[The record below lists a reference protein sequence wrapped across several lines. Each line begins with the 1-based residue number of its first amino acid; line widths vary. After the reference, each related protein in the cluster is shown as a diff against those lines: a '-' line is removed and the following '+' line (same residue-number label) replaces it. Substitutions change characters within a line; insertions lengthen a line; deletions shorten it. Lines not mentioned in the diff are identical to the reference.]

1 MAQSLS
7 VGPSSQTAVNSE
19 TSPIDVPPSKIGPMS
34 VAGPSQS
41 SASFRTGHLNLD
53 TFSPVNEYGS
63 FEFDRVLKRGKVFGK
78 IKSRHA
84 FKASWKPCYL
94 VLRPNLLS
102 VYKDEDEARL
112 LLSITLS
119 DVAAVAPIH
128 SARSHREHVWGIFSP
143 SQNYRFQSIS
153 EQDAKGWMDRIRA
166 EVHIDEEEEAIVAQ
180 SKSTKHT
187 AVPAGY
193 TSEGEEHAGI
203 IASEYSDIGET
214 DHTILSSSP
223 ELMRTLSL
231 GHRGKSL
238 PFAQDYSGNE
248 MTEYSD
254 LSDGPGGSSRPSQPQ
269 KIPKRE
275 DSGDQQA
282 KRPSLA
288 REPTASGA
296 LGDPDRVICHG
307 WLQCLHSKRG
317 VRQWKKLWVVLRPV
331 SLALYKDEREYCAI
345 RIIPMSQV
353 INAAEIDPIS
363 RSKNFC
369 LQIITEDRPIY
380 RFCAPDEESL
390 AKWLGALKSIVVGRK
405 KAMESRKV
413 STSSQTGTVPST
425 TASAVPAPTIIA
437 TPEPFQPLR

>member
-1 MAQSLS
+1 MAQSL
-7 VGPSSQTAVNSE
+7 SSQTAVNSG
-19 TSPIDVPPSKIGPMS
+19 TRPINVPPPSKIGPMS

-119 DVAAVAPIH
+119 DVVAVAPIH
-128 SARSHREHVWGIFSP
+128 SARSTREHVWGIFSP

-153 EQDAKGWMDRIRA
+153 EQDAKAWVERIRS
-166 EVHIDEEEEAIVAQ
+166 EVHIDEEEEALVAQ
-180 SKSTKHT
+180 SKTKKMS
-187 AVPAGY
+187 VPTTAGY
-193 TSEGEEHAGI
+193 TSDGEDHAAI
-203 IASEYSDIGET
+203 IASEYSDVGENEP
-214 DHTILSSSP
+214 TILSSSP
-223 ELMRTLSL
+223 ELMRTTSL

-254 LSDGPGGSSRPSQPQ
+254 LSDGPGSSSRAKKISKGREPSDQPT
-269 KIPKRE
+269 
-275 DSGDQQA
+275 
-282 KRPSLA
+282 KRPSLG
-288 REPTASGA
+288 REPTVSGL

-331 SLALYKDEREYCAI
+331 SLALYKDERVHLPSPFICL
-345 RIIPMSQV
+345 
-353 INAAEIDPIS
+353 IS
-363 RSKNFC
+363 TN
-369 LQIITEDRPIY
+369 
-380 RFCAPDEESL
+380 
-390 AKWLGALKSIVVGRK
+390 
-405 KAMESRKV
+405 
-413 STSSQTGTVPST
+413 
-425 TASAVPAPTIIA
+425 
-437 TPEPFQPLR
+437 

>member
-7 VGPSSQTAVNSE
+7 IPPSSHVPARSE
-19 TSPIDVPPSKIGPMS
+19 PRPIHTPDSKARPSS
-34 VAGPSQS
+34 LAGPSRNS
-41 SASFRTGHLNLD
+41 SSFRTGHLNLD

-63 FEFDRVLKRGKVFGK
+63 FEFDRVLKRGKVHGK

-84 FKASWKPCYL
+84 FKATWKSCYL

-119 DVAAVAPIH
+119 DVAAVAPVH
-128 SARSHREHVWGIFSP
+128 STRSTREHVWGIFSP
-143 SQNYRFQSIS
+143 SQNYRFQSLS
-153 EQDAKGWMDRIRA
+153 EQDAKSWIDRIRS
-166 EVHIDEEEEAIVAQ
+166 EVHTDEEEEAIIAE
-180 SKSTKHT
+180 SKTK
-187 AVPAGY
+187 PWNPPGY
-193 TSEGEEHAGI
+193 TSDGEDHNAIMIPSEH
-203 IASEYSDIGET
+203 SDIGEYEQT
-214 DHTILSSSP
+214 AMASSP
-223 ELMRTLSL
+223 DLIRTLSL
-231 GHRGKSL
+231 GARGRNL
-238 PFAQDYSGNE
+238 PFAQDYSGND

-254 LSDGPGGSSRPSQPQ
+254 LSDAPGSSSRQPQ
-269 KIPKRE
+269 QGGPVKGKGSTSS
-275 DSGDQQA
+275 SGHDQQV
-282 KRPSLA
+282 KRPSFA
-288 REPTASGA
+288 RDYTSTGP
-296 LGDPDRVICHG
+296 LGDLDRIICHG
-307 WLQCLHSKRG
+307 YLQCLRSKGG

-390 AKWLGALKSIVVGRK
+390 AKWLGALKSIIVGRK
-405 KAMESRKV
+405 KAIEMEKAGNA
-413 STSSQTGTVPST
+413 SS
-425 TASAVPAPTIIA
+425 APAPTIIA
-437 TPEPFQPLR
+437 SPEPFQPLR

>member
-7 VGPSSQTAVNSE
+7 VVPSSGTGANSD
-19 TSPIDVPPSKIGPMS
+19 TRPIDVPPSKIGPMS
-34 VAGPSQS
+34 VAGPSQA
-41 SASFRTGHLNLD
+41 SASFRTGHLNLN
-53 TFSPVNEYGS
+53 TYSPVNEHGS

-112 LLSITLS
+112 LLAITLS

-128 SARSHREHVWGIFSP
+128 SARSHREHVWGIFST
-143 SQNYRFQSIS
+143 SQNYRFQSMS
-153 EQDAKGWMDRIRA
+153 EPDAKGWIDWIRS

-187 AVPAGY
+187 GVPTGY
-193 TSEGEEHAGI
+193 TSDGEEHAGI

-214 DHTILSSSP
+214 EQTMLSSSP
-223 ELMRTLSL
+223 ELMRTSSL
-231 GHRGKSL
+231 GHRGKGL
-238 PFAQDYSGNE
+238 PFAQDYSGND

-254 LSDGPGGSSRPSQPQ
+254 LSDAPGSSSRPRPQ
-269 KIPKRE
+269 KLPKRE
-275 DSGDQQA
+275 DSGDQPA
-282 KRPSLA
+282 KRPSPA
-288 REPTASGA
+288 REPAASGV

-331 SLALYKDEREYCAI
+331 SLALYKDER
-345 RIIPMSQV
+345 
-353 INAAEIDPIS
+353 
-363 RSKNFC
+363 
-369 LQIITEDRPIY
+369 
-380 RFCAPDEESL
+380 
-390 AKWLGALKSIVVGRK
+390 
-405 KAMESRKV
+405 
-413 STSSQTGTVPST
+413 VPSLPLPSPSLVLISHT
-425 TASAVPAPTIIA
+425 DGFSFFCRNIAQSASSPCPKSS
-437 TPEPFQPLR
+437 TPPK